1 MEYVD
6 FLNHGAKLVHEQV
19 IKAGYEISENS
30 PYCLMMSKILALHD
44 GSAKKIYI
52 CTHNLKNILLWN
64 APQGPKE
71 VLSKSR
77 EKEARF
83 FMSKALTHE
92 AVHAAQYCNSGML
105 IAPQKASPEVAERKS
120 KAIELSLAVGGARS
134 REEEAY
140 LLESDPFFVA
150 KSIEKF
156 CFD

>member
-1 MEYVD
+1 
-6 FLNHGAKLVHEQV
+6 
-19 IKAGYEISENS
+19 
-30 PYCLMMSKILALHD
+30 
-44 GSAKKIYI
+44 
-52 CTHNLKNILLWN
+52 
-64 APQGPKE
+64 
-71 VLSKSR
+71 
-77 EKEARF
+77 
-83 FMSKALTHE
+83 MSKALTHE

-150 KSIEKF
+150 MSIEKF

>member
-1 MEYVD
+1 
-6 FLNHGAKLVHEQV
+6 
-19 IKAGYEISENS
+19 
-30 PYCLMMSKILALHD
+30 
-44 GSAKKIYI
+44 
-52 CTHNLKNILLWN
+52 
-64 APQGPKE
+64 
-71 VLSKSR
+71 
-77 EKEARF
+77 
-83 FMSKALTHE
+83 
-92 AVHAAQYCNSGML
+92 ML